1 MTVVDE
7 APSNWDDAAYIE
19 LSEIFSRPAITFDGD
34 QMKKMRTILDYM
46 ITEKDSSHNSEM
58 RTYWSQL
65 GSYAR
70 DAAKK
75 LGIFDYSI
83 NLDGQNDVQYG
94 AQIIKEILV
103 KKQKDYGHDNIARF
117 GRIGLLVRV
126 HDKVARLENLI
137 RRGTNPENESLQDN
151 FKDVIGYCAIGMMV
165 EDEIF
170 LLPLAED
177 LEKSF
182 TFKVSVLEETQAG

>member
-7 APSNWDDAAYIE
+7 LPASWDDAAFFE
-19 LSEIFSRPAITFDGD
+19 LSDIFSRPGIQNQGN
-34 QMKKMRTILDYM
+34 QLSKMRTLLDYM
-46 ITEKDSSHNSEM
+46 IEQKETSLKSEM
-58 RTYWSQL
+58 RTYWAQL

-70 DAAKK
+70 DAAKN

-83 NLDGQNDVQYG
+83 NLDGQIDVQYG
-94 AQIIKEILV
+94 ASVIKQILV

-126 HDKVARLENLI
+126 HDKIARLENLLN
-137 RRGTNPENESLQDN
+137 RGTHPENESLQDN

-170 LLPLAED
+170 MLPLAED
-177 LEKSF
+177 L
-182 TFKVSVLEETQAG
+182 VNNN